1 MTEPPSY
8 LPIWIRG
15 LAQGP
20 VSSHHITAHRRTPHH
35 SGTGLYMVDHVSV
48 PILMIHQAIMS
59 LQEVIDT
66 AEKIDTENRKQ
77 QILLFL
83 LALLSLI
90 PIGGEVIA
98 AINGLAGVGR
108 FIALADEAR
117 IVGMD
122 GSLFCC

>member
-1 MTEPPSY
+1 
-8 LPIWIRG
+8 
-15 LAQGP
+15 
-20 VSSHHITAHRRTPHH
+20 
-35 SGTGLYMVDHVSV
+35 
-48 PILMIHQAIMS
+48 MIHQAIMS

>member
-20 VSSHHITAHRRTPHH
+20 
-35 SGTGLYMVDHVSV
+35 
-48 PILMIHQAIMS
+48 AIMS

-117 IVGMD
+117 IVDALMGAVKVNKAA
-122 GSLFCC
+122 